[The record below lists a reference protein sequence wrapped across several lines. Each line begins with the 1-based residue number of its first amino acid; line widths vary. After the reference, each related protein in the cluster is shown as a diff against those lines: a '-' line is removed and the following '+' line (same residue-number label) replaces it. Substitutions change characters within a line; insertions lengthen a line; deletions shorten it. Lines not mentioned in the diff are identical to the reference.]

1 MLITIHCLC
10 FQSHV
15 TADFIL
21 EVQVLTY
28 SNPTHLASAFDGNCC
43 DRSDIEISP
52 PICIGVGTICD
63 NSFSFCFREADSEDD
78 SKNNC
83 SYGQSTTELIQQ
95 NSDNLTFTVGEE
107 FPGGVPN
114 PVIATGQRWPVS
126 RNLCCIYY
134 NDVTLLVYQT
144 I

>member
-1 MLITIHCLC
+1 M
-10 FQSHV
+10 
-15 TADFIL
+15 TADFVL

-43 DRSDIEISP
+43 DRSVIEISP

-63 NSFSFCFREADSEDD
+63 NSFSFCFREANGREDTDSEDD

-83 SYGQSTTELIQQ
+83 TYGQNTTDLIQR
-95 NSDNLTFTVGEE
+95 NSDSLTFTVGED

-126 RNLCCIYY
+126 KNLCCI
-134 NDVTLLVYQT
+134 
-144 I
+144 